1 MDVTRLIDLFPYQ
14 LEKFPKSDALA
25 AKENGVWKKYST
37 AEVLEVVN
45 NLSYGLLNAG
55 IKPGDKI
62 GIISNNR
69 PEWNFIDH
77 ACLQIAVADVPLYPT
92 ISEHDLKFTLH
103 QSEVRYM
110 FVSDKVIYDKIK
122 K

>member
-55 IKPGDKI
+55 IKPEIKSVLFPI
-62 GIISNNR
+62 TVLNGILLTMPVCKLQLPMFRYIR
-69 PEWNFIDH
+69 PSANMTSSLQCINPKCVI
-77 ACLQIAVADVPLYPT
+77 CLFL
-92 ISEHDLKFTLH
+92 
-103 QSEVRYM
+103 
-110 FVSDKVIYDKIK
+110 IK
-122 K
+122 